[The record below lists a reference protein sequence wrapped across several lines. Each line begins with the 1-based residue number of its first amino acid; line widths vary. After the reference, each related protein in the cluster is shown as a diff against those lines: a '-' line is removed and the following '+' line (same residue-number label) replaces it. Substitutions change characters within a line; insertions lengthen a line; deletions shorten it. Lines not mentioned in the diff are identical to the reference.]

1 VDPAV
6 ESRPNHRRRDAPAL
20 RKFDRKSVFRKL
32 WAGGAQPRRAGDIPP
47 SAHGQTERRDPLR
60 SSHPTALLTVWGGA
74 APTNNPSQ
82 IRTGPG
88 RLDKK
93 PSTHPGIF
101 KYLKTRYNPTVH
113 VITKKRLI
121 EFAARYPASRDPL
134 LKWYRIVSQTDF
146 SSFQALR
153 LIFGSA
159 DQVDRFTVFD
169 IGGNKYRLIAAV
181 HYNRRRIYIRH
192 VLTHPEYD
200 KGKWKEK

>member
-1 VDPAV
+1 V
-6 ESRPNHRRRDAPAL
+6 
-20 RKFDRKSVFRKL
+20 
-32 WAGGAQPRRAGDIPP
+32 
-47 SAHGQTERRDPLR
+47 
-60 SSHPTALLTVWGGA
+60 
-74 APTNNPSQ
+74 
-82 IRTGPG
+82 
-88 RLDKK
+88 
-93 PSTHPGIF
+93 
-101 KYLKTRYNPTVH
+101 VH

-146 SSFQALR
+146 STFQALR

-159 DQVDRFTVFD
+159 DQVGRFTVFD

-192 VLTHPEYD
+192 VLTHTEYD